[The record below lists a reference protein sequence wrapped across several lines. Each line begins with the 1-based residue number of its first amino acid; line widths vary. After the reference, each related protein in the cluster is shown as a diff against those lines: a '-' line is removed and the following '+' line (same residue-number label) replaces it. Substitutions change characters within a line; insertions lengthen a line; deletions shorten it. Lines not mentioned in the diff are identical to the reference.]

1 MVRFNMKFNKLI
13 FGSFI
18 LLILMFSITAISAAD
33 LNDTDNKDILNDA
46 NTGNAFS
53 DLDMEIMDAD

>member
-1 MVRFNMKFNKLI
+1 MKFNKLI